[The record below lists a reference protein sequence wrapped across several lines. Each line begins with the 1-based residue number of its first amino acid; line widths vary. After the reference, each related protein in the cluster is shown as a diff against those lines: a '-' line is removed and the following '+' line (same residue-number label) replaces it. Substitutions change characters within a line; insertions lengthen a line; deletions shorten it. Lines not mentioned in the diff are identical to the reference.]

1 MNLLE
6 HPIFISLLVLTRAF
20 EILVQYCDIRKV
32 VEKFEE
38 RQRSPKKRFIFSK
51 WTYIRGSSLNCSG
64 KCWSQLLRRY
74 QLLARTENMGYQK
87 RRFTLPWDHS
97 TLYKSLRLGWMALGD
112 PRHFREEVGL
122 YIELAESGSSCISG
136 PLPLVIP
143 IASRHMSYSFQ
154 PLLSIFLVLHLPES
168 CSVLMQW
175 LCFFQQHRK
184 VLKVYS
190 CLCALKR

>member
-51 WTYIRGSSLNCSG
+51 WTYIRGS
-64 KCWSQLLRRY
+64 
-74 QLLARTENMGYQK
+74 ARTENMGYQK